1 MLIQSQQKVDFRI
14 KRSKSLL
21 SLCHFVT
28 LSSLPGSKLR
38 VSERKVKL
46 AWTIPNV
53 SSFAE
58 GKAMKWQGQSYAMA
72 HSKLWNEAVKAMEW
86 GGQRSSMRN
95 QENTDVK
102 KRRVRNG
109 QNKELGMKKHA
120 FIHIFNT
127 KKTKSMIKMN
137 GLRKSECKRMLIV
150 RVNKCKS
157 SNSNFVCENWRL
169 WPEDTHVRQ

>member
-1 MLIQSQQKVDFRI
+1 MDFRI

-46 AWTIPNV
+46 AWTIPNWRSSERRV
-53 SSFAE
+53 SLLEQSRVATE
-58 GKAMKWQGQSYAMA
+58 EDKWSTWAVSPKA
-72 HSKLWNEAVKAMEW
+72 KLWNDKVKAMQW
-86 GGQRSSMRN
+86 RTQSYGMRRSKTINEKSGEYRC
-95 QENTDVK
+95 E

-120 FIHIFNT
+120 FMHIFNS

-137 GLRKSECKRMLIV
+137 SLRKLKCKRMLIV
-150 RVNKCKS
+150 KVNKCKS
-157 SNSNFVCENWRL
+157 SNSNFVCKN
-169 WPEDTHVRQ
+169 

>member
-21 SLCHFVT
+21 SLCHFVIIAWLKAASKWEESQT
-28 LSSLPGSKLR
+28 CLNYPEREQFRRRQSYEMTRSKLCNGA
-38 VSERKVKL
+38 L
-46 AWTIPNV
+46 
-53 SSFAE
+53 
-58 GKAMKWQGQSYAMA
+58 
-72 HSKLWNEAVKAMEW
+72 KAMEW